1 MKPDELR
8 KMRLQSGMSQE
19 QLARRLGY
27 NHRSSISMF
36 ESGKRYINPRMRV
49 AMEAVLQ
56 KGQLENDK
64 LA

>member
-27 NHRSSISMF
+27 NPDRAFLCLNLANVHQPAYAGGDGGRF
-36 ESGKRYINPRMRV
+36 T
-49 AMEAVLQ
+49 
-56 KGQLENDK
+56 KGAIRK
-64 LA
+64 